1 MAFEELEVVADCN
14 ESTSGQAVI
23 VCSREGKGFLLLLHF
38 KHHVIN
44 IAELHQLRCAHAAVA
59 PEAGSAAYPNAF
71 SICHKTPT
79 KIRFA

>member
-23 VCSREGKGFLLLLHF
+23 VGSREGEGFLLLLHF

-44 IAELHQLRCAHAAVA
+44 MISLPH
-59 PEAGSAAYPNAF
+59 
-71 SICHKTPT
+71 
-79 KIRFA
+79 